1 MKLGPGCICHPV
13 LGVSPL
19 QAGTPGFHETRWTK
33 RSESPSVCTTAF
45 QNCGSWVWTCKEI
58 LPNVA
63 FESVSLLKHGGGVAG
78 VARTGPAYA
87 ATAATAATARTR
99 APIHRL
105 RIALPAFECPSL
117 DGRAFRAITN
127 RRIVVLL
134 PKPKS
139 NAVQTCAY
147 THTPGSPYM
156 EALQTSNDVSRPLR
170 TYG

>member
-1 MKLGPGCICHPV
+1 MKLGPGCICHPL

-19 QAGTPGFHETRWTK
+19 QAGTPGFHETLWTK

-87 ATAATAATARTR
+87 ATGETAATAGTR
-99 APIHRL
+99 APLHPL
-105 RIALPAFECPSL
+105 HIALPAFECPP
-117 DGRAFRAITN
+117 RAEGAFLAI
-127 RRIVVLL
+127 
-134 PKPKS
+134 
-139 NAVQTCAY
+139 
-147 THTPGSPYM
+147 
-156 EALQTSNDVSRPLR
+156 
-170 TYG
+170 